1 MAKAQ
6 SLRSQLMNH
15 LPEFGKPAYYEFRV
29 NGRLSQH
36 AAPWFEGMDISVDK
50 AHTPVQTIIRGH
62 IPDQAALHG
71 LISRIRDL
79 GLTLVSVNQIEQNGE
94 APESN
99 P

>member
-1 MAKAQ
+1 MD
-6 SLRSQLMNH
+6 H
-15 LPEFGKPAYYEFRV
+15 LPEFDKAAYYEFRV

-50 AHTPVQTIIRGH
+50 AHAPVQTIIRGH

-79 GLTLVSVNQIEQNGE
+79 GLTLISVNQVEKKE
-94 APESN
+94 ESGRDQDVLDE
-99 P
+99 